1 MIAAIIFIA
10 HIIFALIVFI
20 KKFQSDGLLTA
31 GMNLVLII
39 ILFAVGWTVT
49 GLISKLLMTP
59 EGFGTEFNRDTF
71 SLFLLTIIEAIF
83 YSYYYRPIFTEDG
96 KER

>member
-10 HIIFALIVFI
+10 HFIFALIIFI
-20 KKFQSDGLLTA
+20 KKFQSDGLSTA

-39 ILFAVGWTVT
+39 ILFGVGWTVT
-49 GLISKLLMTP
+49 GLISKLLMDP

-71 SLFLLTIIEAIF
+71 SLSLLTIIEIIF
-83 YSYYYRPIFTEDG
+83 YSYYYRPSATEAG